1 MEVTDHHLAKV
12 PCYLSICNRRER
24 GRREKEDEQLVK
36 QAPRC
41 YSIQNSTFPNSVLVL
56 PLILTGLIANPL
68 LLPLC
73 LHLVSASF
81 DSFFDFFR
89 HPLSYLRFVDSLQ
102 MPWVVEIESI
112 PLDPDF
118 RNSRAREQSVSI
130 TGAGSSAA
138 AAATAT
144 TPASSLHA
152 LHS

>member
-1 MEVTDHHLAKV
+1 ML
-12 PCYLSICNRRER
+12 I
-24 GRREKEDEQLVK
+24 
-36 QAPRC
+36 
-41 YSIQNSTFPNSVLVL
+41 L

-81 DSFFDFFR
+81 DSSFDFFR

-118 RNSRAREQSVSI
+118 RNSQAREQSVSI
-130 TGAGSSAA
+130 TGVGSSATA
-138 AAATAT
+138 TAAAT
-144 TPASSLHA
+144 ASSLHA
-152 LHS
+152 LRL